1 VTLPVI
7 RHRPVWGV
15 GVGSQ
20 PLASHRL
27 AAKKSLIAKSASH
40 TTPLTVAAELG
51 ILGLLAYLAFLVTAT
66 LLLRD
71 LTRRDRALGLGLAA
85 VFTTLVVHSL
95 FYAGFFE
102 DPVTWGVVALAAAAM
117 RDGARMRKA

>member
-1 VTLPVI
+1 VI
-7 RHRPVWGV
+7 EHRPIWGV

-27 AAKKSLIAKSASH
+27 AAKKTLISKNASH

-51 ILGLLAYLAFLVTAT
+51 LVGFLAYLAFLVTSA

-95 FYAGFFE
+95 FYSGFFE

-117 RDGARMRKA
+117 REGLAIRRA